1 MKQRILSSLFLLLL
15 PPTLAVAQKPG
26 EPPAAHDAQILW
38 EFDTGG

>member
-15 PPTLAVAQKPG
+15 PPAFAVAQKPG
-26 EPPAAHDAQILW
+26 ELPTAHDAQILW